1 MLNYT
6 IAEWIL
12 GDKQP
17 QDLSEEVG
25 MAYDEFRWNRPSMAC
40 NQVAV
45 LLLPVLMDKKIMH
58 VLSPTTDTTG
68 EVGNMWRFMIYMP
81 NGAVFDGYKPTIA
94 GAIYDAIQQLIDQ
107 EAGCSTKS
115 T

>member
-1 MLNYT
+1 MNNFDV
-6 IAEWIL
+6 ADWIM
-12 GDKQP
+12 GYKQP
-17 QDLSEEVG
+17 SDLLAQESR
-25 MAYDEFRWNRPSMAC
+25 AYDKFHWNDPPMDC
-40 NQVAV
+40 DQVAV

-58 VLSPTTDTTG
+58 SLSPATDKNG